1 MRKFLYKGMSTSEL
15 RARNIT
21 IPNAFVPAAGDMAL
35 DPNLKP
41 KPAIVSNCGKL
52 GKPTICD
59 QRLRT
64 VRSPAKSPP
73 PSTQWWLIW

>member
-1 MRKFLYKGMSTSEL
+1 MNNTEL
-15 RARNIT
+15 RAKKIT
-21 IPNAFVPAAGDMAL
+21 IPNAFVPAPGDMTL

-59 QRLRT
+59 PRLRT
-64 VRSPAKSPP
+64 VRRRPCVLRFSD
-73 PSTQWWLIW
+73 WWLI